1 MKAFSDVL
9 LTVDIDRTLT
19 ARDSSIPQ
27 RNLDAIRYF
36 IDNGGAFTVNTGRS
50 IPMCAPVWGKFPVSA
65 PLLLYNGAAAY
76 DTETKSFVF
85 EHTIPGN
92 QGELVREI
100 MSLLEGEIL
109 EIQAKDA
116 HYTFSPQP
124 QWENL
129 YNAVGCAWGYAKP
142 EDDLGPLLK
151 FSICGPVRGNTV
163 SSFYLGLPEDVAR
176 YDWLEQEL
184 ISRYGHI
191 MDVMR
196 PAATIIDL
204 QVKGAH
210 KGRAA
215 LELKQRLGRKILVC
229 VGDASNDI
237 SMLDAADFAFCP
249 RNSLISG
256 YCPEVCDC
264 DEGAVADVI
273 FEKIPQ
279 ILRDRP

>member
-1 MKAFSDVL
+1 MSLFSDVL
-9 LTVDIDRTLT
+9 LTVDFDRTLT

-27 RNLDAIRYF
+27 RNLDAIRWF
-36 IDNGGAFTVNTGRS
+36 IDNGGAFTLNTGRS
-50 IPMCAPVWGKFPVSA
+50 IPMCAPIGDRVPVSA

-76 DTETKSFVF
+76 DTETRSFVF

-100 MSLLEGEIL
+100 LSLLRGEIL

-116 HYTFSPQP
+116 HYTFSPQTA
-124 QWENL
+124 WENL
-129 YNAVGCAWGYAKP
+129 YNTIGCAWGYAEP
-142 EDDLGPLLK
+142 DDDLGPLLK
-151 FSICGPVRGNTV
+151 FSICGPVRGNSV
-163 SSFYLGLPEDVAR
+163 GSFYLGLPEDVAR

-184 ISRYGHI
+184 NRRYGQI

-215 LELKQRLGRKILVC
+215 VELKERLGRKTLVC
-229 VGDASNDI
+229 VGDAPNDL
-237 SMLDAADFAFCP
+237 SMLDAADYAFCP
-249 RNSLISG
+249 RNCLIAG
-256 YCPEVCDC
+256 YCDEVCDC

-279 ILRDRP
+279 ILGLRP